1 MGGGRAGEEGG
12 RGKGGGGKRGG
23 GERGRGKVSGGGG
36 REPLGGEVDLCVCK
50 TSQSY
55 RMRPCLKA
63 VK

>member
-1 MGGGRAGEEGG
+1 MIETRE
-12 RGKGGGGKRGG
+12 KT
-23 GERGRGKVSGGGG
+23 VSNTSLTLK
-36 REPLGGEVDLCVCK
+36 ELLAFPSSTSEANEVDLCVCK